1 MIEIISVLLFLGTL
15 TLIAAMIFLDLSKYK
30 FHFFVGIV
38 VMGVAIYS
46 YGLSFNGETLN
57 GIDLVL
63 KAFGNTTAILRGI
76 FRTADISNRINND
89 LLFLMSAYAIHVIGF
104 GYTYILIFAI
114 FFKNLGLKMRF
125 SLQSRKPHFLILG
138 DDEKLTYL
146 LRAYEKDM
154 QKTTS
159 SKGHRGMN
167 IAVPKTFL
175 AAKELNTKYRFHPGV
190 STFDVGNQSIEVLLG
205 KGHNHDVVLVSLL
218 SKDRDVMA
226 LVEKLNRHY
235 QQHPT
240 SQLKTYILYEDKQHL
255 PVYESFS
262 QEKHKI
268 RFFSYHQLIAQQLIL
283 EYPLTSFLPRELMDT
298 EKATLDDV
306 TIQYH
311 LLGFGP
317 TNLEIYR
324 HLFVT
329 NQFPPRAS
337 KFFGKEITNYTKP
350 TIEYNIYRDPTD
362 SLISIPTF
370 MNPIQSKKDYLPHPP
385 ISVSIEEI
393 MTSFHDGSFVSQL
406 EKHLKKSHPYHVI
419 IIAFDDDV
427 VNLRVLQQVLAYLI
441 EKRIYQYHLFVQ
453 MTNRDYVQTSQLFK
467 HKNVIAFGFGDY
479 GYSLNQITNP
489 IFTKIAS
496 QIQSTLNP
504 SVPFESLVG
513 EEKENLLYEAI
524 SLRFKLNLMGLDLAV
539 QPKGM
544 TEVNFMKRYDVDEQA
559 TFHRSHPRAKND
571 ADLNRYKP
579 VAKKLRNLLARQ
591 EHLRWTANQ
600 MTKGYIP
607 MSMEEMLTTK
617 NYVDHQ
623 VKKDARLTS
632 FEGLFDLHDYLVHNL
647 SFAFSDADVIYPF
660 FHTMD
665 HLYDILKNTPF
676 QVVDKIDEKNN
687 QTVELTILNTKSVT
701 SNIK

>member
-1 MIEIISVLLFLGTL
+1 MDIISILLFIGTL
-15 TLIAAMIFLDLSKYK
+15 SLIAAMIFLDLAKYK

-57 GIDLVL
+57 SVDLIL

-76 FRTADISNRINND
+76 FRTTDISDRINND
-89 LLFLMSAYAIHVIGF
+89 VLFLMSAYAIHVIGF

-114 FFKNLGLKMRF
+114 FFKNLGLRMRF
-125 SLQSRKPHFLILG
+125 YFQSRKPHFLILG

-146 LRAYEKDM
+146 LKAYDKDN
-154 QKTTS
+154 QNS
-159 SKGHRGMN
+159 NAFRFRRGMN

-175 AAKELNTKYRFHPGV
+175 ANKELNTKYRFHPGV
-190 STFDVGNQSIEVLLG
+190 ITFDVENQSINHLIGHGKQEVIF
-205 KGHNHDVVLVSLL
+205 VSLL
-218 SKDRDVMA
+218 TKHRDVMT

-235 QQHPT
+235 QHNPS
-240 SQLKTYILYEDKQHL
+240 SQLKAFILYEDRQHL
-255 PVYESFS
+255 PVYESFR
-262 QEKHKI
+262 QEKHNI

-283 EYPLTSFLPRELMDT
+283 EYPLTSFLPQQFIDT

-337 KFFGKEITNYTKP
+337 RFFGKEVAIFNKP
-350 TIEYNIYRDPTD
+350 TIEYNIYRDPTQ
-362 SLISIPTF
+362 SLIAIPKFITPF
-370 MNPIQSKKDYLPHPP
+370 TSKKDYLPAPP
-385 ISVSIEEI
+385 ISVATEEI
-393 MTSFHDGSFVSQL
+393 NTTFHDASFVYYL
-406 EKHLKKSHPYHVI
+406 DKFLKKSDPYHVLI
-419 IIAFDDDV
+419 ISFDDDV
-427 VNLRVLQQVLAYLI
+427 MNLRVLQQVLAYLI
-441 EKRIYQYHLFVQ
+441 EKRILNYHLFVQ
-453 MTNRDYVQTSQLFK
+453 ITNRNYVQTSHLFK
-467 HKNVIAFGFGDY
+467 EKNVIAFGFGDY
-479 GYSLNQITNP
+479 GYSLKQITNP
-489 IFTKIAS
+489 VFNKIAS

-504 SVPFESLVG
+504 GVPFNSLLS
-513 EEKENLLYEAI
+513 EEKESLLYEAI

-539 QPKGM
+539 QPRGLHE
-544 TEVNFMKRYDVDEQA
+544 TNFFKRYDIDEQA
-559 TFHRSHPRAKND
+559 TFHRTHPRAKND

-600 MTKGYIP
+600 ITKGYIP
-607 MSMEEMLTTK
+607 MSMDEMIASK
-617 NYVDHQ
+617 SYVDHQ

-632 FEGLFDLHDYLVHNL
+632 FEGLFDLHHYLVHNL
-647 SFAFSDADVIYPF
+647 SFSFSDSDVIYPF

-676 QVVDKIDEKNN
+676 QVVDKIDAKNN
-687 QTVELTILNTKSVT
+687 QTVELNILDGNPVI

>member
-1 MIEIISVLLFLGTL
+1 MDIISILLFLGTL
-15 TLIAAMIFLDLSKYK
+15 SLIAAMIFLDLSRYK
-30 FHFFVGIV
+30 FHFFIGIV

-46 YGLSFNGETLN
+46 YGLSFGGQTLN
-57 GIDLVL
+57 TIDLVL

-76 FRTADISNRINND
+76 FRTADISDRINND
-89 LLFLMSAYAIHVIGF
+89 VLFLISAYAIHVIGF

-125 SLQSRKPHFLILG
+125 YLLSRKPHFLILG
-138 DDEKLTYL
+138 DDDKLTYL
-146 LRAYEKDM
+146 LKAYEKDN
-154 QKTTS
+154 QKS
-159 SKGHRGMN
+159 NSFKIQRGMN
-167 IAVPKTFL
+167 VAVPKSFL
-175 AAKELNTKYRFHPGV
+175 ALKELNTKYRFHPGV
-190 STFDVGNQSIEVLLG
+190 TTFDVGNQAVDHLVG
-205 KGHNHDVVLVSLL
+205 KGGKDIILVSLL
-218 SKDRDVMA
+218 TKDRDVMA

-240 SQLKTYILYEDKQHL
+240 SQLKAFILYEDKQHL

-262 QEKHKI
+262 QEKHKM

-283 EYPLTSFLPRELMDT
+283 EYPLTSFLPKQLIDT

-324 HLFVT
+324 HLFIT
-329 NQFPPRAS
+329 NQFPPKAS
-337 KFFGKEITNYTKP
+337 KFFGKEITNYNKP
-350 TIEYNIYRDPTD
+350 TIEYNIYRDPSN
-362 SLISIPTF
+362 SLITVPKFSSPMT
-370 MNPIQSKKDYLPHPP
+370 SKKDYLPPPP
-385 ISVSIEEI
+385 ISVATEEI
-393 MTSFHDGSFVSQL
+393 STTFHDASFVSL
-406 EKHLKKSHPYHVI
+406 FDKYIKKSDPYHVLM
-419 IIAFDDDV
+419 IAFDDDV
-427 VNLRVLQQVLAYLI
+427 TNLRVLQQVLTYLI
-441 EKRIYQYHLFVQ
+441 EKRLQHYHLFVQ
-453 MTNRDYVQTSQLFK
+453 ITNRDYVQTSQLFK
-467 HKNVIAFGFGDY
+467 QKNVVAFGFGDY

-504 SVPFESLVG
+504 AVPFEALVS
-513 EEKENLLYEAI
+513 EEKESLLYEAI

-539 QPKGM
+539 QTRGL
-544 TEVNFMKRYDVDEQA
+544 TEANFFKRYDQDEQA
-559 TFHRSHPRAKND
+559 AFHRSHPRAKND

-600 MTKGYIP
+600 ITKGYIP
-607 MSMEEMLTTK
+607 MSLEEMVATK
-617 NYVDHQ
+617 SYVDHQ

-632 FEGLFDLHDYLVHNL
+632 FEGLFDLHDALVHQL
-647 SFAFSDADVIYPF
+647 SYTFSQADVIYPF

-676 QVVDKIDEKNN
+676 QVVDKIDENNN
-687 QTVELTILNTKSVT
+687 QTVELTILDVNPVT
-701 SNIK
+701 SKIK

>member
-1 MIEIISVLLFLGTL
+1 MDIISILLFLGTL
-15 TLIAAMIFLDLSKYK
+15 SLIAAMIFLDLSKYK
-30 FHFFVGIV
+30 FHFFIGIV

-46 YGLSFNGETLN
+46 YGLSFSGETLN
-57 GIDLVL
+57 TVDLVL

-76 FRTADISNRINND
+76 FRTTEISDRINND
-89 LLFLMSAYAIHVIGF
+89 RLFLISAYAIHVIGF

-125 SLQSRKPHFLILG
+125 YFLSRKPHFLILG
-138 DDEKLTYL
+138 DDDKLTYL
-146 LRAYEKDM
+146 LKAFDKDN
-154 QKTTS
+154 QS
-159 SKGHRGMN
+159 SGSPKSRRGVN
-167 IAVPKTFL
+167 IAVPKTYM
-175 AAKELNTKYRFHPGV
+175 ASKELNTKYRFHPGV
-190 STFDVGNQSIEVLLG
+190 TTFDVGNQAVDQLVG
-205 KGHNHDVVLVSLL
+205 KGRQDVILVSLL
-218 SKDRDVMA
+218 TKDRDVMT

-240 SQLKTYILYEDKQHL
+240 SQLQAFILYEDKQHL

-262 QEKHKI
+262 QEKHKM

-283 EYPLTSFLPRELMDT
+283 EYPLTSFLPKQFIDT

-329 NQFPPRAS
+329 NQFPPKAS
-337 KFFGKEITNYTKP
+337 KFFGKEITNYNKP
-350 TIEYNIYRDPTD
+350 TIEYNIYRDPTN
-362 SLISIPTF
+362 STITVPKFTTPT
-370 MNPIQSKKDYLPHPP
+370 ISKKDYLPPPP
-385 ISVSIEEI
+385 ISVATEEI
-393 MTSFHDGSFVSQL
+393 STTFHDAAFVTHFD
-406 EKHLKKSHPYHVI
+406 KHLKKSDPYHVL

-427 VNLRVLQQVLAYLI
+427 TNLRVLQQVLAYLI
-441 EKRIYQYHLFVQ
+441 EKRLHHYHLFVQ
-453 MTNRDYVQTSQLFK
+453 ITNRDYVQTSQLFK
-467 HKNVIAFGFGDY
+467 QKNVIAFGFGDY

-504 SVPFESLVG
+504 AVPFDSLVS
-513 EEKENLLYEAI
+513 EEKESLLYEAI

-539 QPKGM
+539 QTRGL
-544 TEVNFMKRYDVDEQA
+544 TEANFLKRYDQDEQA
-559 TFHRSHPRAKND
+559 AFHRTHPRAKND

-600 MTKGYIP
+600 ITNGYIP
-607 MSMEEMLTTK
+607 MSLDEMVATK
-617 NYVDHQ
+617 SYVDHQ

-632 FEGLFDLHDYLVHNL
+632 FEGLFDLHEDLVRKL
-647 SFAFSDADVIYPF
+647 SFTFSQADLIYPF

-687 QTVELTILNTKSVT
+687 QTVELTILDVNPVT
-701 SNIK
+701 SKIK

>member
-1 MIEIISVLLFLGTL
+1 MDIISILLFLGTL
-15 TLIAAMIFLDLSKYK
+15 SLIAAMIFLDLSKYK
-30 FHFFVGIV
+30 FHFFIGIV

-57 GIDLVL
+57 TVDLVL

-76 FRTADISNRINND
+76 FRTTDISNRINND
-89 LLFLMSAYAIHVIGF
+89 LLFLISAYAIHVIGF

-125 SLQSRKPHFLILG
+125 YFQARKPHFLILG
-138 DDEKLTYL
+138 DDDKLTYL
-146 LRAYEKDM
+146 LKAFDKDN
-154 QKTTS
+154 QNAGS
-159 SKGHRGMN
+159 PISRRGVN
-167 IAVPKTFL
+167 IAVPKTY
-175 AAKELNTKYRFHPGV
+175 AASKELNTKYRFHPGV
-190 STFDVGNQSIEVLLG
+190 TTFDVGNQPMDQLVG
-205 KGHNHDVVLVSLL
+205 KGNQDVILVSLL
-218 SKDRDVMA
+218 TKDRDVMT

-235 QQHPT
+235 QQYPT
-240 SQLKTYILYEDKQHL
+240 SQLKAFILYEDKQHL

-262 QEKHKI
+262 QERHKM

-283 EYPLTSFLPRELMDT
+283 EYPLTSFLPKQLIDT
-298 EKATLDDV
+298 EKATLNEV

-324 HLFVT
+324 HLFIT
-329 NQFPPRAS
+329 NQFPPKAS
-337 KFFGKEITNYTKP
+337 KFFGKEITNYNKP
-350 TIEYNIYRDPTD
+350 TIEYNIYRDPSN
-362 SLISIPTF
+362 SLITVPKFSSPMT
-370 MNPIQSKKDYLPHPP
+370 SKKDYLPPPP
-385 ISVSIEEI
+385 ISVATEEI
-393 MTSFHDGSFVSQL
+393 STTFHDASFVSL
-406 EKHLKKSHPYHVI
+406 FDKYIKKSDPYHVL

-427 VNLRVLQQVLAYLI
+427 TNLRVLQQVLTYLI
-441 EKRIYQYHLFVQ
+441 EKRLQHYHLFVQ
-453 MTNRDYVQTSQLFK
+453 ITNRDYVQTSQLFK
-467 HKNVIAFGFGDY
+467 QKNVIAFGFGDY

-504 SVPFESLVG
+504 AVPFDALVS
-513 EEKENLLYEAI
+513 EEKESLLYEAI

-539 QPKGM
+539 QTRGL
-544 TEVNFMKRYDVDEQA
+544 TEANFFKRYDQDEQA
-559 TFHRSHPRAKND
+559 AFHRSHPRAKND

-600 MTKGYIP
+600 ITKGYIP
-607 MSMEEMLTTK
+607 MSLEEMVATK
-617 NYVDHQ
+617 SYVDHQ

-632 FEGLFDLHDYLVHNL
+632 FEGLFDLHEALVHQL
-647 SFAFSDADVIYPF
+647 SYTFSQADAIYPF

-687 QTVELTILNTKSVT
+687 QTVELTILDVNEVT
-701 SNIK
+701 SKIK

>member
-1 MIEIISVLLFLGTL
+1 MDVISILLFIGTL
-15 TLIAAMIFLDLSKYK
+15 SLIAAMIFLDLSKYK
-30 FHFFVGIV
+30 FHFFIGIV

-46 YGLSFNGETLN
+46 YGLSFNEETIN
-57 GIDLVL
+57 SVDLVL

-76 FRTADISNRINND
+76 FRTTDISDRINND
-89 LLFLMSAYAIHVIGF
+89 VLFLMSAYAIHVIGF

-125 SLQSRKPHFLILG
+125 YLQSRKPHFLILG
-138 DDEKLTYL
+138 DDDKLTYL
-146 LRAYEKDM
+146 LKAFEKDN
-154 QKTTS
+154 QKS
-159 SKGHRGMN
+159 NLSKFRRGMN
-167 IAVPKTFL
+167 VAVPKSFL
-175 AAKELNTKYRFHPGV
+175 ANKELNTKYQFHPGV
-190 STFDVGNQSIEVLLG
+190 TTFDVGDQSIDHLVG
-205 KGHNHDVVLVSLL
+205 RGSQDVILVSLL
-218 SKDRDVMA
+218 TKDRDVMA

-235 QQHPT
+235 QHNPI
-240 SQLKTYILYEDKQHL
+240 SQLKAFILYEDRQHL

-262 QEKHKI
+262 QEKHKM

-283 EYPLTSFLPRELMDT
+283 EYPLTSFLPQRFIDRT
-298 EKATLDDV
+298 KATLDDV

-329 NQFPPRAS
+329 NQFPPKAS
-337 KFFGKEITNYTKP
+337 KFFGKDIALFNKP
-350 TIEYNIYRDPTD
+350 TIEYNIYRDPTQ
-362 SLISIPTF
+362 SLIAIPKFITPF
-370 MNPIQSKKDYLPHPP
+370 SSKKDYLPSPS
-385 ISVSIEEI
+385 ISVATEDIN
-393 MTSFHDGSFVSQL
+393 TTFHDASFINHFD
-406 EKHLKKSHPYHVI
+406 KFLKKSDPYHVL

-427 VNLRVLQQVLAYLI
+427 INLRVLQQVLTYLI
-441 EKRIYQYHLFVQ
+441 EKRIQHYHLFVQ
-453 MTNRDYVQTSQLFK
+453 MTNRDYVQTSHLFK
-467 HKNVIAFGFGDY
+467 EKNVIAFGFGDY

-504 SVPFESLVG
+504 AIPFDSLVS

-539 QPKGM
+539 QTRGL
-544 TEVNFMKRYDVDEQA
+544 TETNFFKRYDVDEQA
-559 TFHRSHPRAKND
+559 TFHRTHPRAKND

-591 EHLRWTANQ
+591 EHLRWTAKQ
-600 MTKGYIP
+600 IAKGYIP
-607 MSMEEMLTTK
+607 MSLEEMVATK
-617 NYVDHQ
+617 SYVNHQ

-632 FEGLFDLHDYLVHNL
+632 FEGLFDLHHYLVHNL
-647 SFAFSDADVIYPF
+647 SFSFSDADVIYPF

-687 QTVELTILNTKSVT
+687 QTVELNILDANFIT
-701 SNIK
+701 SKIK

>member
-1 MIEIISVLLFLGTL
+1 MIDAISILLFVGTL
-15 TLIAAMIFLDLSKYK
+15 ALIAAMIFLDLSKYK
-30 FHFFVGIV
+30 FHFFVGVV

-57 GIDLVL
+57 SIDLVL

-76 FRTADISNRINND
+76 FRTDEISDRINND
-89 LLFLMSAYAIHVIGF
+89 LLFLISAYAIHVIGF

-125 SLQSRKPHFLILG
+125 FLQSRKPHFLILG

-146 LRAYEKDM
+146 LKAYEKET
-154 QKTTS
+154 KKSTA
-159 SKGHRGMN
+159 SKVQRGMN
-167 IAVPKTFL
+167 VAVPKTFL
-175 AAKELNTKYRFHPGV
+175 TAKELNTKYRFHPGV
-190 STFDVGNQSIEVLLG
+190 STFDVGNQPIETLLG
-205 KGHNHDVVLVSLL
+205 KGRSQDVILVSLL
-218 SKDRDVMA
+218 TKDRDVMA

-240 SQLKTYILYEDKQHL
+240 SQLKAFILYEDKQHL

-262 QEKHKI
+262 KEKHKM

-283 EYPLTSFLPRELMDT
+283 EYPLTSFLPHQFIDI

-329 NQFPPRAS
+329 NQFPPKAS
-337 KFFGKEITNYTKP
+337 KFFGKEITTYPKP
-350 TIEYNIYRDPTD
+350 TIEYNIYRDPSSSMISVPSFITPVN
-362 SLISIPTF
+362 SKKEYLPTPLISVATEDIKT
-370 MNPIQSKKDYLPHPP
+370 
-385 ISVSIEEI
+385 
-393 MTSFHDGSFVSQL
+393 TFHDDSFVA
-406 EKHLKKSHPYHVI
+406 HLDKQIKKSDPYHVF

-427 VNLRVLQQVLAYLI
+427 MNLRVLQQVLNYLN
-441 EKRIYQYHLFVQ
+441 EKRLHHYHLFVQ
-453 MTNRDYVQTSQLFK
+453 MMNRDYVQTSELFK
-467 HKNVIAFGFGDY
+467 PKNVIAFGFGDY

-504 SVPFESLVG
+504 TVPFESLVS
-513 EEKENLLYEAI
+513 EEKESLLYEAI

-539 QPKGM
+539 QPKGF
-544 TEVNFMKRYDVDEQA
+544 TEVNFLKRYDVDEQA

-600 MTKGYIP
+600 ITKGYIP
-607 MSMEEMLTTK
+607 MSKEEMLAS
-617 NYVDHQ
+617 NSYVDHHM
-623 VKKDARLTS
+623 KKDARLTS
-632 FEGLFDLHDYLVHNL
+632 FEGLFDLHHYLVQNL
-647 SFAFSDADVIYPF
+647 SFTFSNADVVYPF

-687 QTVELTILNTKSVT
+687 QTVELTILEPNSV
-701 SNIK
+701 SSKVK

>member
-1 MIEIISVLLFLGTL
+1 MDIISILLFLGTL
-15 TLIAAMIFLDLSKYK
+15 SLIAAMIFLDLSKYK
-30 FHFFVGIV
+30 FHFFIGIV

-57 GIDLVL
+57 TVDLVL

-76 FRTADISNRINND
+76 FRTTDISNRINND
-89 LLFLMSAYAIHVIGF
+89 LLFLISAYAIHVIGF

-125 SLQSRKPHFLILG
+125 YFQARKPHFLILG
-138 DDEKLTYL
+138 DDDKLTYL
-146 LRAYEKDM
+146 LKAFDKDN
-154 QKTTS
+154 QS
-159 SKGHRGMN
+159 SGSPKSRRGVN
-167 IAVPKTFL
+167 IAVPKTY
-175 AAKELNTKYRFHPGV
+175 AASKELNTKYRFHPGV
-190 STFDVGNQSIEVLLG
+190 TTFDVGNQPMDQLVG
-205 KGHNHDVVLVSLL
+205 KGNQDVILVSLL
-218 SKDRDVMA
+218 TKDRDVMT

-235 QQHPT
+235 QQYPT
-240 SQLKTYILYEDKQHL
+240 SQLKAFILYEDKQHL

-262 QEKHKI
+262 QERHKM

-283 EYPLTSFLPRELMDT
+283 EYPLTSFLPKQLIDT
-298 EKATLDDV
+298 EKATLNEV

-324 HLFVT
+324 HLFIT
-329 NQFPPRAS
+329 NQFPPKAS
-337 KFFGKEITNYTKP
+337 KFFGKEITNYNKP
-350 TIEYNIYRDPTD
+350 TIEYNIYRDPSN
-362 SLISIPTF
+362 SLITVPKFSSPMT
-370 MNPIQSKKDYLPHPP
+370 SKKDYLPPPP
-385 ISVSIEEI
+385 ISVATEEI
-393 MTSFHDGSFVSQL
+393 STTFHDASFVSL
-406 EKHLKKSHPYHVI
+406 FDKYIKKSDPYHVL

-427 VNLRVLQQVLAYLI
+427 TNLRVLQQVLTYLI
-441 EKRIYQYHLFVQ
+441 EKRLQHYHLFVQ
-453 MTNRDYVQTSQLFK
+453 ITNRDYVQTSQLFK
-467 HKNVIAFGFGDY
+467 QKNVIAFGFGDY

-504 SVPFESLVG
+504 AVPFDALVS
-513 EEKENLLYEAI
+513 EEKESLLYEAI

-539 QPKGM
+539 QTRGL
-544 TEVNFMKRYDVDEQA
+544 TEANFFKRYDQDEQA
-559 TFHRSHPRAKND
+559 AFHRSHPRAKND

-600 MTKGYIP
+600 ITKGYIP
-607 MSMEEMLTTK
+607 MSLEEMVATK
-617 NYVDHQ
+617 SYVDHQ

-632 FEGLFDLHDYLVHNL
+632 FEGLFDLHEALVHQL
-647 SFAFSDADVIYPF
+647 SYTFSQADAIYPF

-687 QTVELTILNTKSVT
+687 QTVELTILDVNEVT
-701 SNIK
+701 SKIK

>member
-1 MIEIISVLLFLGTL
+1 MIDIISILLFIGTL
-15 TLIAAMIFLDLSKYK
+15 SLIAAMIFLDLSKYK
-30 FHFFVGIV
+30 FHFFIGIV
-38 VMGVAIYS
+38 IMGVAIYS

-57 GIDLVL
+57 TIDLVL

-76 FRTADISNRINND
+76 FRTAEISDRINND
-89 LLFLMSAYAIHVIGF
+89 VLFLMSAYAIHVIGF

-125 SLQSRKPHFLILG
+125 YLQSRKPHFLILG

-146 LRAYEKDM
+146 LKAYEKDT
-154 QKTTS
+154 QNSTS
-159 SKGHRGMN
+159 AKLQRGMN

-190 STFDVGNQSIEVLLG
+190 TTFDVGNQSLDTLLAQG
-205 KGHNHDVVLVSLL
+205 GQDIILVSLL
-218 SKDRDVMA
+218 TKDRDVMA

-240 SQLKTYILYEDKQHL
+240 SLLKAFILYEDKQNL
-255 PVYESFS
+255 PIYESFS
-262 QEKHKI
+262 QEKHKM

-283 EYPLTSFLPRELMDT
+283 EYPLTSLLPHQFIDT

-329 NQFPPRAS
+329 NQFPPKAS
-337 KFFGKEITNYTKP
+337 KFFGKEITNYKKP
-350 TIEYNIYRDPTD
+350 TIEYNIYRDPTN
-362 SLISIPTF
+362 SLISIPRFT
-370 MNPIQSKKDYLPHPP
+370 NPLQSKKDHLPNPP
-385 ISVSIEEI
+385 ISIATEEI
-393 MTSFHDGSFVSQL
+393 LTSFHDGSFVSHFDKQ
-406 EKHLKKSHPYHVI
+406 LKKSDPYHVLV
-419 IIAFDDDV
+419 IAFDDDV
-427 VNLRVLQQVLAYLI
+427 MNLRVLQQVLAYLI
-441 EKRIYQYHLFVQ
+441 EKRLNHYHLFVQ

-467 HKNVIAFGFGDY
+467 QKNVIAFGFGDY

-504 SVPFESLVG
+504 SIPFDSLVS
-513 EEKENLLYEAI
+513 EEKESLLYEAI

-539 QPKGM
+539 QPKGL
-544 TEVNFMKRYDVDEQA
+544 TEANFMKRYDVDEQSS
-559 TFHRSHPRAKND
+559 FHRSHPRAKND

-607 MSMEEMLTTK
+607 MSVEEMVNSK
-617 NYVDHQ
+617 SYVDHR

-632 FEGLFDLHDYLVHNL
+632 FEGLFYLHDYLVNNL
-647 SFAFSDADVIYPF
+647 SFTFSEADMIYPF

-665 HLYDILKNTPF
+665 HLYEILKNTPF

-687 QTVELTILNTKSVT
+687 QTVELTILEPSSVN
-701 SNIK
+701 SKIK